1 MPLRYSLS
9 DSFVKGND
17 MKVLRVLLGCKM
29 LQDVPLI
36 QFEFFHF
43 ISKGEE
49 IHIMG
54 DAKSNYPVS
63 MCGDR
68 FGLSVHWLSVDVE
81 YNPEKMLLRLMD
93 FPWTRLSHSELGK
106 AGHPGVLMMFT
117 LTCFDLPTTL
127 EVIQVLL
134 GVQVITWIQ

>member
-1 MPLRYSLS
+1 MLKAIVQSPCVETGLEASLIPNLNS
-9 DSFVKGND
+9 TSP
-17 MKVLRVLLGCKM
+17 M
-29 LQDVPLI
+29 
-36 QFEFFHF
+36 
-43 ISKGEE
+43 
-49 IHIMG
+49 
-54 DAKSNYPVS
+54 
-63 MCGDR
+63 
-68 FGLSVHWLSVDVE
+68 LSVHWLLVDME

-106 AGHPGVLMMFT
+106 AGHPGVLMMLT

>member
-1 MPLRYSLS
+1 MT
-9 DSFVKGND
+9 
-17 MKVLRVLLGCKM
+17 
-29 LQDVPLI
+29 
-36 QFEFFHF
+36 
-43 ISKGEE
+43 
-49 IHIMG
+49 IMG

-106 AGHPGVLMMFT
+106 QGI
-117 LTCFDLPTTL
+117 L
-127 EVIQVLL
+127 EY
-134 GVQVITWIQ
+134 